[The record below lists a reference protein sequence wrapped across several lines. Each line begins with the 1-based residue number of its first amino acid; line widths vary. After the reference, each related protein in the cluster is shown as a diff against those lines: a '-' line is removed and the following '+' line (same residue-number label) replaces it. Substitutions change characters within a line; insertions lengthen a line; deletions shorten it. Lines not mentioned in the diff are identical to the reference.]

1 VTPSL
6 VPSSSPTQTVAP
18 SSNPS
23 SVHDRVFQIRTTY
36 GEFGSNVDSDWCIT
50 ASSTVYGS
58 SAGGKLRVRRCNPS
72 NELQL
77 WSTDA
82 YNQLQLAAFPNNP
95 SCITTRSKSIF
106 IDACARIDDS
116 DSSTQDPAKS
126 FTFVD
131 DESGKWIKQTKSIR
145 GSEAPTSSAADLY
158 IGINPEQRYAR
169 VHLYRKQVTNGSLN
183 KWKVV
188 YGFAS
193 AISSSASSVI
203 PSSDPTQAPSGV
215 PSQVV
220 SNQESFLMQSKSQT

>member
-1 VTPSL
+1 
-6 VPSSSPTQTVAP
+6 
-18 SSNPS
+18 
-23 SVHDRVFQIRTTY
+23 
-36 GEFGSNVDSDWCIT
+36 
-50 ASSTVYGS
+50 
-58 SAGGKLRVRRCNPS
+58 
-72 NELQL
+72 L

-188 YGFAS
+188 HGFAS
-193 AISSSASSVI
+193 VISPNRPSVI
-203 PSSDPTQAPSGV
+203 PSSDPTQAPSVVLSMV
-215 PSQVV
+215 PTTPVLSTFPSLLPSKQPSSPEEPTLLSVAIDILGSCASSSTPCNEYGRNKALQWFTDSTNHPDNYINTSNKIWLV
-220 SNQESFLMQSKSQT
+220 S